1 MGARGMPDAIWVL
14 VGWVGVTAAAGLVCA
29 VLARGRVRWPWLA
42 SALLLMV
49 AYDALL
55 TRGYGHIPLD
65 FGPSAWNWEGKAL
78 AVLSSLVVAAVL
90 GFRRSGVTLRHDR
103 TGLPGALALSAVLVA
118 VFLGLALYFP
128 GEPTTAD
135 TLAFQLTMPGLDEE
149 LFYRGVL
156 LVMLNEAFGRP
167 MSMLGAPMG
176 WGAPVSSVA
185 FGLTHALGFA
195 DGGYSFDA
203 MAMAL
208 TGGPAL
214 LLVWLR
220 EKTGSLVLPILLHNF
235 ANSIFHLV

>member
-1 MGARGMPDAIWVL
+1 MQDAVWVL
-14 VGWVGVTAAAGLVCA
+14 AAWIGGTAAAGLACA
-29 VLARGRVRWPWLA
+29 ALLRGRVRWLWLA
-42 SALLLMV
+42 GALLLMA
-49 AYDALL
+49 AYDLLL

-78 AVLSSLVVAAVL
+78 AVGLSLAVAAWL
-90 GFRRSGVTLRHDR
+90 GFNRSGVTLRQDR
-103 TGLPGALALSAVLVA
+103 TGIRGALVLSALLVA

-128 GEPTTAD
+128 TEPADVD

-167 MSMLGAPMG
+167 ARVLGAPMG
-176 WGAPVSSVA
+176 WGALVSCVA
-185 FGLTHALGFA
+185 FGLAHALGYS
-195 DGGYSFDA
+195 DGAFSFDL
-203 MAMAL
+203 MTMAL

-214 LLVWLR
+214 LLVWIR
-220 EKTGSLVLPILLHNF
+220 EKTGSLLLPVLLHNF

>member
-1 MGARGMPDAIWVL
+1 MPDAIWVL
-14 VGWVGVTAAAGLVCA
+14 LGWVGATAAAGLVCA
-29 VLARGRVRWPWLA
+29 ALARGRVRWLWLTA
-42 SALLLMV
+42 ALLLMV

-55 TRGYGHIPLD
+55 TRGYGRLPVD
-65 FGPSAWNWEGKAL
+65 FGPSDWNWEGKAL
-78 AVLSSLVVAAVL
+78 AVALSLGVAALL
-90 GFRRSGVTLRHDR
+90 GLRRSGVTLRQHR
-103 TGLPGALALSAVLVA
+103 SGLRGALALSAVLVA
-118 VFLGLALYFP
+118 VFTGLALYFP

-156 LVMLNEAFGRP
+156 LLMLNEAFGRP
-167 MSMLGAPMG
+167 LSVLGAPMG
-176 WGAPVSSVA
+176 WGALVSSVA
-185 FGLTHALGFA
+185 FGLTHALGYA
-195 DGGYSFDA
+195 DGAFSLDA
-203 MAMAL
+203 LAMVL